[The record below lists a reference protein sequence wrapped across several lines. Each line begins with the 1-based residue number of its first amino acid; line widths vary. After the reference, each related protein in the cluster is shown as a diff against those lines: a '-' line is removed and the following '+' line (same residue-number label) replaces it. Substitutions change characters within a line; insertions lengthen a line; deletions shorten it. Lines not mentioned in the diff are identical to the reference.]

1 MNDNVTLIPAR
12 RRAGNRISKEEN
24 KPKLKV
30 AAYCRVST
38 DSDEQAGS
46 YEMQVQHYTEYIGRN
61 KEWELAGIYTDD
73 GISGTNTKKREGF
86 NEMIDDCMA
95 GKVDMIITKSIS
107 RFARNTIDC
116 LKYVR
121 QLKEKNIVIIF
132 EKENINTLE
141 ASGELL
147 LTIMASLAQQES
159 ASLSQNVKLGLQF
172 RYQEGK
178 VQVNH
183 EHFLGYTK
191 DEEGNLI
198 IDEEEAKTIRRI
210 YREYLEGASF
220 RDIAD
225 GLERDKIKTGGK
237 RYKWH
242 LSTIRGILRN
252 EKYMGDALLQKTI
265 TTDFIEKIRIKNDGT
280 VPQYYVK
287 DSQEPIIA
295 RDIFTQVQEEMVRRA
310 NLTSGMD
317 GKKKRVYSS
326 KYALSSICTC
336 TKCGDIYRRIAWN
349 NRGKKSTVWRCC
361 TRVENGPSACDAPT
375 VQESELQEATL
386 KAINQLLSCSDSM
399 MQVLRNNIEIAL
411 ADDNSGEMERLNVIL
426 KEKQKELVKL
436 AHAKKDYTS
445 LADEIDILRD
455 KKQELLVQRA
465 EMEGVKKRVAE
476 LTDFFQGTVQELTEY
491 DEGMV
496 RKYIEQIK
504 VYEDK
509 FTVCFKAKVEIEI
522 ECENNRKIMAVNRD
536 VNNL

>member
-1 MNDNVTLIPAR
+1 MNENVTLIPAR
-12 RRAGNRISKEEN
+12 RRAGNRIIKDE
-24 KPKLKV
+24 KPKLRV

-46 YEMQVQHYTEYIGRN
+46 YETQVNHYTEYIGRN

-95 GKVDMIITKSIS
+95 GKIDMVITKSIS

-121 QLKEKNIVIIF
+121 QLKEKNIAITF

-191 DEEGNLI
+191 DAKGNLI
-198 IDEEEAKTIRRI
+198 VDKKEAKIVKRI
-210 YREYLEGASF
+210 FREYLEGASF
-220 RDIAD
+220 RDIAE

-237 RYKWH
+237 KYKWH
-242 LSTIRGILRN
+242 LSTVQGILRN
-252 EKYMGDALLQKTI
+252 EKYIGDALLQKTI
-265 TTDFIEKIRIKNDGT
+265 TTDFIEKVRIKNDGT

-287 DSQEPIIA
+287 GSQEAIIKKDVYTA
-295 RDIFTQVQEEMVRRA
+295 VQEEMVRRA
-310 NLTSGMD
+310 NLTSGIE
-317 GKKKRVYSS
+317 GKKKRIYSS

-336 TKCGDIYRRIAWN
+336 SKCGDIYRRIAWN

-361 TRVENGPSACDAPT
+361 TRVEQGPKACDAPT
-375 VQESELQEATL
+375 IQETELQDATV
-386 KAINQLLSCSDSM
+386 KAINLLISCSAAM
-399 MQVLRNNIEIAL
+399 KEKLAENIAIAI
-411 ADDNSGEMERLNVIL
+411 ADDNTGDLEEINKIL
-426 KEKQKELVKL
+426 TAKQRELVKL
-436 AHAKKDYTS
+436 AHAKKDYND
-445 LADEIDILRD
+445 LADEIDKIRE
-455 KKQELLVQRA
+455 KKQRILVAKA
-465 EMEGVKKRVAE
+465 ETEGYKKRIEE
-476 LTDFFQGTVQELTEY
+476 LQDFINEGDTELSEY
-491 DEGMV
+491 DEKIV
-496 RKYIEQIK
+496 RKYIKEIRVFDNRLQ
-504 VYEDK
+504 V
-509 FTVCFKAKVEIEI
+509 FFKAGIDIDITRE
-522 ECENNRKIMAVNRD
+522 
-536 VNNL
+536 